1 MSGAKILVADD
12 ERAILKLMQIALKGH
27 GYEVL
32 EASSGEEALVVAS
45 TKRPDLAVID
55 WGLPDMEGIEV
66 LRRLREWSN
75 MPVIM
80 LTVRDAEGDKI
91 AALDAGADDYVVKP
105 FGMGELLARIRV
117 ALRHAARVQDEPIIE
132 AAGLTI
138 HLAERRVELNG
149 ETVKLTP
156 IEYDLLKALAQ
167 HAGKVVT
174 HRQLLRQVWGDVDP
188 DNAAHYLR
196 VYIGHLRKKLE
207 DDPSRPWRIVTE
219 PGVGYRLAIEPP
231 ET

>member
-80 LTVRDAEGDKI
+80 LTVRDAEEDKI

-196 VYIGHLRKKLE
+196 VYIGHLR
-207 DDPSRPWRIVTE
+207 E
-219 PGVGYRLAIEPP
+219 PF
-231 ET
+231 